1 MLILPL
7 IRAIGTEVLSI
18 FIVDTPVSLF
28 YDVPT
33 DLNELDLIAKGGE
46 MGKQLNDRAVTVIL
60 SNEIGYE
67 RIAMACSASF
77 AQMFGCSPERIED
90 LKTVVA
96 EAAINAME
104 HGNKGRADARVIVYM
119 NCRDDAINVSVIDEG
134 DGIKELPPNPNTE
147 RIIDELDP
155 PTGFGVFLIN
165 QLADKV
171 EYNQMT
177 DEGHAVRMAINMR

>member
-1 MLILPL
+1 
-7 IRAIGTEVLSI
+7 
-18 FIVDTPVSLF
+18 
-28 YDVPT
+28 
-33 DLNELDLIAKGGE
+33 
-46 MGKQLNDRAVTVIL
+46 MGKQLNDRNVVVIL
-60 SNEIGYE
+60 SNELGYE

-96 EAAINAME
+96 EAAINAMQ

-119 NCRDDAINVSVIDEG
+119 NCRDSVINVSVIDEG
-134 DGIKELPPNPNTE
+134 DGIKEFPPDPDTE

-155 PTGFGVFLIN
+155 PIGYGVFLIN

-171 EYNQMT
+171 QFNQMT
-177 DEGHAVRMAINMR
+177 DEGHAVRMAINMQ

>member
-1 MLILPL
+1 M
-7 IRAIGTEVLSI
+7 AA
-18 FIVDTPVSLF
+18 
-28 YDVPT
+28 T
-33 DLNELDLIAKGGE
+33 DWNYLDLIAEGGK
-46 MGKQLNDRAVTVIL
+46 MGKRLNDRMVAVIL

-104 HGNKGRADARVIVYM
+104 HGNKGRADARVIVYLD
-119 NCRDDAINVSVIDEG
+119 CHDSVINVSVIDEG
-134 DGIKELPPNPNTE
+134 DGIKEFPPDPDTG
-147 RIIDELDP
+147 RIIDKLDP

-177 DEGHAVRMAINMR
+177 DEGHAVRLAINMQ

>member
-1 MLILPL
+1 MI
-7 IRAIGTEVLSI
+7 
-18 FIVDTPVSLF
+18 
-28 YDVPT
+28 
-33 DLNELDLIAKGGE
+33 K
-46 MGKQLNDRAVTVIL
+46 KLNDRDVAVIL
-60 SNEIGYE
+60 ANEIGYE

-104 HGNKGRADARVIVYM
+104 HGNKGRADARVIVYI
-119 NCRDDAINVSVIDEG
+119 NCADGAINVSVIDEG
-134 DGIKELPPNPNTE
+134 DGIKEFPPDPVVE
-147 RIIDELDP
+147 RIIEELDP
-155 PTGFGVFLIN
+155 PTGYGVFLIN

-177 DEGHAVRMAINMR
+177 EEGHAVRMAINMR

>member
-1 MLILPL
+1 M
-7 IRAIGTEVLSI
+7 A
-18 FIVDTPVSLF
+18 
-28 YDVPT
+28 PT
-33 DLNELDLIAKGGE
+33 DWNYWDLIAEGGK
-46 MGKQLNDRAVTVIL
+46 MGKQLNDRTVAVIL

-77 AQMFGCSPERIED
+77 AKLFGCSPERIED
-90 LKTVVA
+90 LKTVVS

-104 HGNKGRADARVIVYM
+104 HGNKGRTDARVIVYM
-119 NCRDDAINVSVIDEG
+119 NCRDGAIHVSVIDEG
-134 DGIKELPPNPNTE
+134 DGIKELPPHPNTE
-147 RIIDELDP
+147 RIIAELDP

-177 DEGHAVRMAINMR
+177 DEGHAVRMAINIK